1 MRLLLDTHAF
11 LWFVVDDKR
20 LSPDAK
26 KLIGDADEVLLS
38 WASIWEI
45 IIKNSLGQLKLG
57 VEGSVISL
65 IQDEMRRNSFD

>member
-1 MRLLLDTHAF
+1 VRLLLDTHAF